1 MIVYTTYIY
10 ISWDNN
16 GEYDHNGIWCW
27 YDGDLFL
34 ILILGSY
41 ELSSDGEE
49 KHIPLS
55 NWLCYGY
62 TPFSNIKW
70 WWIKLTKPHET
81 SFLGHQRTVCC
92 PSYGT
97 GVLDP
102 RFSKAAI
109 FGGKLSHREW
119 WHRQFAMGNSDDGKE
134 QLTSK
139 ISIFRHPGLD
149 LLPQILG
156 HMDLILVLRSTLKH
170 QRRTWKT
177 FQKAEITW
185 IER

>member
-1 MIVYTTYIY
+1 MMPIWWGF
-10 ISWDNN
+10 ISNP
-16 GEYDHNGIWCW
+16 
-27 YDGDLFL
+27 DLGVLRAL
-34 ILILGSY
+34 IRWWGKAY
-41 ELSSDGEE
+41 SSFQ
-49 KHIPLS
+49 LAF
-55 NWLCYGY
+55 
-62 TPFSNIKW
+62 PFSNIKW

-81 SFLGHQRTVCC
+81 PFLGHQRTVCC
-92 PSYGT
+92 PPYGT

-102 RFSKAAI
+102 QFSKPAI

-119 WHRQFAMGNSDDGKE
+119 WHRQFVMGNSDDGKE